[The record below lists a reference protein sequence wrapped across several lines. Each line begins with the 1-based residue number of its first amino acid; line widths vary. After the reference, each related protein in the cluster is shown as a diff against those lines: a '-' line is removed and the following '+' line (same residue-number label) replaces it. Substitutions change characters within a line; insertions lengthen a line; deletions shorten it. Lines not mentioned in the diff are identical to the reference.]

1 MSIHR
6 RWILG
11 LVAAGPALLRLADAE
26 AQQTPSP
33 ADPSLAELTSP
44 RAVGRP
50 DAKIKVAEFFS
61 LTCTHC
67 AAFQRETFPQVKAQW
82 IDPGKLQMIYHD
94 FPLDRVALQA
104 AMVARALPPER
115 YEPFISTLFATQD
128 RWAFA
133 RNAHP
138 TQELEK
144 LALLAGMSQETFQA
158 TIANQALQQFI
169 VAEAQK
175 AEHDYHIDST
185 PTFLVNGKTHAGE
198 MGYDAFVK
206 FVTSAAG

>member
-1 MSIHR
+1 MLMR
-6 RWILG
+6 L
-11 LVAAGPALLRLADAE
+11 AQAEEQQAPPAGPPLAD
-26 AQQTPSP
+26 
-33 ADPSLAELTSP
+33 LTSP
-44 RAVGRP
+44 RTVGRP
-50 DAKIKVAEFFS
+50 DAKVKVTEFFS

-82 IDPGKLQMIYHD
+82 IDPGKLQIIYHD

-115 YEPFISTLFATQD
+115 YEPFITTLFASQD

-133 RNAHP
+133 RNANP

-144 LALLAGMSQETFQA
+144 LALLAGMSHESFQA
-158 TIANQALQQFI
+158 AIANQALQQF
-169 VAEAQK
+169 VLTESQK
-175 AEHDYHIDST
+175 AEHDYHVDST

>member
-11 LVAAGPALLRLADAE
+11 LVAAGPALVRLAEAE
-26 AQQTPSP
+26 AQPTPAP
-33 ADPSLAELTSP
+33 ADPALTSP
-44 RAVGRP
+44 RTVGRP
-50 DAKIKVAEFFS
+50 DAKIKVTEFFS

-67 AAFQRETFPQVKAQW
+67 AAFQRETFPLVEAQW
-82 IDPGKLQMIYHD
+82 IDTGKLQMIYHD
-94 FPLDRVALQA
+94 FPLDQVALEA

-115 YEPFISTLFATQD
+115 YEPFITALFATQD

-133 RNAHP
+133 RNANP
-138 TQELEK
+138 TQEIEK
-144 LALLAGMSQETFQA
+144 LALLAGMSPETFQA

-169 VAEAQK
+169 VAESQK

-185 PTFLVNGKTHAGE
+185 PSFLVNGKTHAGE